1 MRHNMCALNSPETGS
16 FQLIAI
22 NDIKL
27 AGAPFDAAMDAL
39 IGARDP
45 EVEFTFFRGSTEDL
59 KRAVGECC
67 VSLLIFLSVGHPR
80 EQSVEVE
87 DLPPNLSYVLVAQV

>member
-1 MRHNMCALNSPETGS
+1 
-16 FQLIAI
+16 
-22 NDIKL
+22 
-27 AGAPFDAAMDAL
+27 MDAL

-67 VSLLIFLSVGHPR
+67 VLVLTVLSVGHLR
-80 EQSVEVE
+80 EQNEKIE
-87 DLPPNLSYVLVAQV
+87 DLPLNPSYVLIAPVQTPAALRA